1 MKLKKKE
8 RSEEEKLKRAKIE
21 LIIFLVFI
29 VFAFLYS
36 RILVAMNY
44 HSNIDKEEYFNKV
57 ELSSLTKYD
66 FEINLKVDNDTYNY
80 QGNIDNGFGKI
91 NGYKIYNNDIYDDDL
106 NKVDDVF
113 YKLDNK
119 YFSLNTLNNY
129 IKEDNYKNNRYEV
142 NINDIINN
150 YMINT
155 TVYLNII
162 YNKDNIIINI
172 DYSNL
177 LNDVNSYKVEYKIT
191 NYK

>member
-8 RSEEEKLKRAKIE
+8 KSEEEKLKRAKIE

-29 VFAFLYS
+29 IFAFLYS

-57 ELSSLTKYD
+57 ELSSLNRYD
-66 FEINLKVDNDTYNY
+66 FEINLNVDNDTYNY
-80 QGNIDNGFGKI
+80 QGNIDNGFGNI
-91 NGYKIYNNDIYDDDL
+91 NGYKIVNNDIYDDDL

>member
-8 RSEEEKLKRAKIE
+8 KSEEEKLKRAKIE